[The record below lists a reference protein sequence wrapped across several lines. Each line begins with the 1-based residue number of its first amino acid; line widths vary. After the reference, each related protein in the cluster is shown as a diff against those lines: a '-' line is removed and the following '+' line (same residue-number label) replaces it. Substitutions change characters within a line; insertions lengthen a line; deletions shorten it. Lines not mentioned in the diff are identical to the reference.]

1 MRWYLDQEPSA
12 GGFAEV
18 AKNLKDNGSVNVA
31 GKTSHCKFEAIKAAL
46 KGVGSGLIEGATEE
60 FIVEE

>member
-1 MRWYLDQEPSA
+1 MD
-12 GGFAEV
+12 GGFPKV

-46 KGVGSGLIEGATEE
+46 KGVGSGLIEGATED
-60 FIVEE
+60 FILEE